1 MAGRK
6 VVDPSGATWTVRHRW
21 YPWRRALSFRE
32 AMTNEPTTEPAT
44 APAEDTGESTEKEH
58 GLVVQIVL
66 AALGVLLW
74 IGWTAGRVVVY
85 AGAIV
90 LFVVVSLAELALQ
103 LAVLP
108 VVLLLRLIG
117 VVRWPVQINRGGT
130 HVRTSRADGYAAAA
144 VLRDEVAADIER
156 GALPT
161 PDGVDAA

>member
-1 MAGRK
+1 
-6 VVDPSGATWTVRHRW
+6 
-21 YPWRRALSFRE
+21 
-32 AMTNEPTTEPAT
+32 MTNEPTTEPAT

-130 HVRTSRADGYAAAA
+130 HVRTSRAVGYAAAA